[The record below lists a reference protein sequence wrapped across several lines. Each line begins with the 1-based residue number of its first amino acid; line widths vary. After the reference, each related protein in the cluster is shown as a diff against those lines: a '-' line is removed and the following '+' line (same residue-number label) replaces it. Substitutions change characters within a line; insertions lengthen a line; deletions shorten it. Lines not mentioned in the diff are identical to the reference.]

1 MQPIW
6 TPAWQSW
13 SHNPRMKIKFAH
25 FLSLVTRS
33 VEPEANM
40 MAQCGTDTLLLIGSQ
55 SCWLSM
61 QHCKC
66 YCYIQQRN
74 MRHVKCFYHISAS
87 WAWQCVCL
95 SCCCLVTEQKVRRCE
110 IKVKF
115 WSDPSLIPKLLYQT
129 QQIVQKWHV
138 WGNSVFVSWECWRKW
153 GKGALQIRKKYVTL
167 SSSLWAKSQ
176 ETRADLSHCPTQKA
190 LCWWYAREWWIF
202 MSKKQELWCLFG
214 CHCGND
220 LLVLR
225 HTGSSADFTHLAQHF
240 FFFTSRLHYIYLLD
254 SFLWLDQAELIF
266 INYSHSQTIT
276 CLSTGVFHISC

>member
-6 TPAWQSW
+6 TPASQRW
-13 SHNPRMKIKFAH
+13 SHNPRMKLMCAH

-61 QHCKC
+61 QQCKR

-74 MRHVKCFYHISAS
+74 MRHARCLYHISAS

-115 WSDPSLIPKLLYQT
+115 WSDPSLILELLYQNT
-129 QQIVQKWHV
+129 TDCANVARV
-138 WGNSVFVSWECWRKW
+138 
-153 GKGALQIRKKYVTL
+153 GKLDI
-167 SSSLWAKSQ
+167 
-176 ETRADLSHCPTQKA
+176 C
-190 LCWWYAREWWIF
+190 
-202 MSKKQELWCLFG
+202 
-214 CHCGND
+214 
-220 LLVLR
+220 VLR
-225 HTGSSADFTHLAQHF
+225 VLKKKKHREPC
-240 FFFTSRLHYIYLLD
+240 RLERNMWH
-254 SFLWLDQAELIF
+254 
-266 INYSHSQTIT
+266 
-276 CLSTGVFHISC
+276 